1 MEHFNLNDKV
11 TIYPNEKGW
20 EKIKGL
26 IFEKNDGISW
36 DEAVE
41 IAEKKRTEGNGYRDQ
56 LWCIIDDLHEMFFM
70 SQDYLEHTFVDL
82 KRDVNQ

>member
-1 MEHFNLNDKV
+1 MEQFNLNDKV

-26 IFEKNDGISW
+26 IFEKNDNISW

-41 IAEKKRTEGNGYRDQ
+41 IAEKKRTKEDGYEDL
-56 LWCIIDDLHEMFFM
+56 LWRIIHDLHDMFFM
-70 SQDYLEHTFVDL
+70 SQGYLEHTFVDL
-82 KRDVNQ
+82 KRDIHQ